1 MCSDIHSL
9 HKIKTIIIDFS
20 KKKLRKNMIIKL
32 IVFQPIEFV
41 IIMYTI
47 NLLKYTYFQWVGL
60 RVTYPTVL
68 KY

>member
-1 MCSDIHSL
+1 
-9 HKIKTIIIDFS
+9 
-20 KKKLRKNMIIKL
+20 MIIKL
-32 IVFQPIEFV
+32 IVFQPIKFV